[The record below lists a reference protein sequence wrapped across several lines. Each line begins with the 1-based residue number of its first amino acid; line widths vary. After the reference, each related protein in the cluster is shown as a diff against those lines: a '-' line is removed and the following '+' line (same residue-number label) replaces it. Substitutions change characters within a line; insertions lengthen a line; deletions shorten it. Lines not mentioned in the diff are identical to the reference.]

1 MGENKTRVDFNA
13 PESVIERAD
22 RVAELLDT
30 SRTRLLIDALEAELE
45 DIVSDEAFR
54 RKVREAYYD
63 GRTDF
68 ETVRTVLGSEEAT
81 RIKLLRESLERDP
94 AEPQLDGDLPAE
106 GAFYE
111 GTRPE
116 WPPDEESADDEAK
129 TQP

>member
-13 PESVIERAD
+13 PESVVERAD

-30 SRTRLLIDALEAELE
+30 SRTRLLIDALETELE
-45 DIVSDEAFR
+45 DIVSDEAFQ

-94 AEPQLDGDLPAE
+94 AEPQIDGDLPAE
-106 GAFYE
+106 EAFYE

-116 WPPDEESADDEAK
+116 WSPDEESADEESK